1 MTYKKITLPDNLHQT
16 ALMYIK
22 SVIDFLKKNDKLN
35 EVDFGSLY
43 ILADS
48 YSQYLKASERVDVE
62 GMTVPGSRSSLIPH
76 PCIKIAKDSKSTC
89 ITLMSDMGL
98 TLKSRSKISALDT
111 DNEDSP
117 LSEFMKTFR

>member
-1 MTYKKITLPDNLHQT
+1 MEYKKILLPKELSEEADR
-16 ALMYIK
+16 YIK
-22 SVIDFLKKNDKLN
+22 KVIDWLKKTEKLN
-35 EVDFGSLY
+35 VIDEGSIY

-48 YSQYLKASERVDVE
+48 YNQYIKATERVNIE
-62 GMTVPGSRSSLIPH
+62 GMTVAGSRNTIVAH
-76 PCIKIAKDSKSTC
+76 PCVRIAKDAKATC
-89 ITLMSDMGL
+89 LSIMTEMGL